1 MAVTHICIY
10 RHIDAKEEEK
20 ERANKTDQKREWS
33 VSGGI
38 ERVKEE
44 ERNARSAAAAVCSPC
59 GQKKVQKFGIS
70 DHNDFWNMGQI
81 ELPEFK
87 YQFRKC

>member
-44 ERNARSAAAAVCSPC
+44 ERNARSAAAAVCKSVWTEE
-59 GQKKVQKFGIS
+59 GSQVWDVGS
-70 DHNDFWNMGQI
+70 
-81 ELPEFK
+81 
-87 YQFRKC
+87 